1 MKKEHGSTVWRL
13 RAFFC
18 GLRRREPPCTR
29 LSSTFVRLFH
39 GLFVGLDHFLN
50 HLAAYGT
57 GLLRSQVAVVALLQ
71 IYAHFSVRM
80 FTY

>member
-1 MKKEHGSTVWRL
+1 MLPCLFLRLSPPGAAL
-13 RAFFC
+13 RAAQFI
-18 GLRRREPPCTR
+18 L
-29 LSSTFVRLFH
+29 VRLFH

-57 GLLRSQVAVVALLQ
+57 GLLRSQIAIVALLQ
-71 IYAHFSVRM
+71 VNTNLSVRM